1 VHQLAVRVGKGE
13 QSGMDAVEITIERR
27 ADTGKGPMRRL
38 RRTGTVPGVFYGP
51 KRNTVHINVS
61 AAEFEKK
68 LLHLEGSHLIRLLH
82 TGGDAELHDKMALLR
97 DKQLHPVTGLVLHA
111 DFYEVDLTER
121 LVVSVPLHF
130 IGKAAGVVVGGIL
143 QPILREIEVECLPT
157 EIPEF
162 IEVDVTAIGIH
173 EAVHLAALRLPEG
186 VQLVGEATQTV
197 VTVLPPTVETKPAEA
212 AEVAPEAAPAEGQA
226 PAPEATGKKPEKGG
240 ES

>member
-1 VHQLAVRVGKGE
+1 ME
-13 QSGMDAVEITIERR
+13 TVEITVE
-27 ADTGKGPMRRL
+27 
-38 RRTGTVPGVFYGP
+38 RRTGTGKGAARKLRVTGRVPGVLYGP
-51 KRNTVHINVS
+51 KRAAASVS
-61 AAEFEKK
+61 VDGEQFERR
-68 LLHLEGSHLIRLLH
+68 LAHLEGSHLIRLVSA
-82 TGGDAELHDKMALLR
+82 GGTDAELHERMVLLR
-97 DKQLHPVTGLVLHA
+97 EMQRHPVTGQVLHA

-130 IGKAAGVVVGGIL
+130 TGKAVGVVAGGIL
-143 QPILREIEVECLPT
+143 QPVLREIEVECLPT

-173 EAVHLAALRLPEG
+173 EAVHLADLRLPEG

-226 PAPEATGKKPEKGG
+226 PAPEAPAKKPEKGG